1 MVEIL
6 PPIFAGFGADFFLI
20 NCSIS
25 LLMIMLQQSDSFA
38 NPFVKKNML
47 IVKWKITSTCQ
58 SKNVKGIVIMQL
70 PSGTVVGI

>member
-6 PPIFAGFGADFFLI
+6 PPIFVGFGADFFLI

-38 NPFVKKNML
+38 NPFVKKNAN
-47 IVKWKITSTCQ
+47 S
-58 SKNVKGIVIMQL
+58 
-70 PSGTVVGI
+70 

>member
-6 PPIFAGFGADFFLI
+6 PPIFVGFGADFFLI

-58 SKNVKGIVIMQL
+58 SKNVKGIAIA
-70 PSGTVVGI
+70 GN

>member
-1 MVEIL
+1 VVEIL
-6 PPIFAGFGADFFLI
+6 PPIFAGFGADFFSY

-58 SKNVKGIVIMQL
+58 SKNVKGIAIMQL

>member
-38 NPFVKKNML
+38 NPFVKKML

-58 SKNVKGIVIMQL
+58 SKNVKGIAIA
-70 PSGTVVGI
+70 GN